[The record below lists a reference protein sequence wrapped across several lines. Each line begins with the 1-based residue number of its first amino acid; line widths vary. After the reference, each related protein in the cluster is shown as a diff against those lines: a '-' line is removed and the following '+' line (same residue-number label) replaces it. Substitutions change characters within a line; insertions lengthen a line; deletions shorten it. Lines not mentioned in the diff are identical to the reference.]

1 MVASSRL
8 KRQRED
14 DDAPEEQQQ
23 QKVAERPPPPQ
34 ELQVEPQEQQLQ
46 NMCQFGSR
54 DLTPTPDTMP
64 PRVWPGGKVKGDL
77 NIPPG
82 VQSGVG

>member
-1 MVASSRL
+1 VVASSRL

-14 DDAPEEQQQ
+14 DEAPHEQQQQ
-23 QKVAERPPPPQ
+23 QKVAERPQ
-34 ELQVEPQEQQLQ
+34 ELQIEPQEQQLQ

-64 PRVWPGGKVKGDL
+64 PRVRSGGKVKGYGL
-77 NIPPG
+77 GGRLKGI
-82 VQSGVG
+82 